1 MSVRINQSHT
11 SSARSHKELSDIGV
25 RTHTEIDSYLAELD
39 DARGSKVSLGDR
51 ITLVEESAKVS
62 RDKVN
67 DHEQRLGD
75 VETIV
80 TSNNSRL
87 DDVQQD
93 ILTVR
98 ADVNVLSKNQDDHE
112 KRLSLAEIEIKE
124 AHGEEV
130 SINQRFDTLEK
141 VIEVVSKQPIQD
153 FAITNPTYLSMY
165 NSVQVTINAGRA
177 SINKVIVD
185 QFSQTFSI
193 PDITANTSYYIF
205 LHEDGRYSY
214 SIKKEEPQ
222 DAIIIGG
229 LDVGVSPT
237 TSLTAMD
244 FRYFLTKGSIE
255 NDMSALGERVS
266 SLETTVGM
274 HTTTIV
280 THDAEIKAMQTELE
294 TTSKEVVVSRE
305 DKNGVVYDALKD
317 RLDNMQSRLEL
328 AESRGTMEHQSV
340 FHFTS
345 SPNSRLSITRD
356 FQVPRYVIGS
366 NSAEVFLDGIRMDV
380 GDDYIEYSDTLIRFR
395 FDVPKEAR
403 VTVIGRGSI
412 INTTSVTDY
421 TYYPDGKVH
430 REKINGGIN
439 RTIEYFYSMDGN
451 LERQEITES
460 SGQIKS
466 IEYQRDLTGKV
477 MREINNGAEYYVLQG
492 GDTFDDTDIRRR
504 IDFLE
509 GSALELDVVYNYY
522 SNGDIESE
530 EVFSVNVT
538 PQLLKRTSF
547 TYNTDGTVKTETMI
561 YDGRAVQKAFEYD
574 PIGNIKQVKIR
585 KVVI

>member
-11 SSARSHKELSDIGV
+11 SSAKSHKELSDIGI
-25 RTHTEIDSYLAELD
+25 RTHDEIDSYLAELD
-39 DARGSKVSLGDR
+39 EARGSALSLGDR
-51 ITLVEESAKVS
+51 IMLVEQSANDS
-62 RDKVN
+62 RDAVN

-75 VETIV
+75 VETTV
-80 TSNNSRL
+80 TSNSSRL
-87 DDVQQD
+87 NDVQQD
-93 ILTVR
+93 ILAAR
-98 ADVNVLSKNQDDHE
+98 ADLNVLSKNQDDHE
-112 KRLSLAEIEIKE
+112 KRLSLAETEIKE
-124 AHGEEV
+124 ARGAEA
-130 SINQRFDTLEK
+130 SMDNRFDTLERA
-141 VIEVVSKQPIQD
+141 IEVVAKQPIQD
-153 FAITNPTYLSMY
+153 LSITNPTYLSGI
-165 NSVQVTINAGRA
+165 NSVQLTINAGRA

-205 LHEDGRYSY
+205 LHENGTYSY
-214 SIKKEEPQ
+214 SIDQEEPK
-222 DAIIIGG
+222 DAMIIGG

-237 TSLTAMD
+237 TSLTALD

-255 NDMSALGERVS
+255 NDMSTLGERVS
-266 SLETTVGM
+266 DLELTIGKQM
-274 HTTTIV
+274 STIV
-280 THDAEIKAMQTELE
+280 THDTAIKAMQTQLE
-294 TTSKEVVVSRE
+294 TTAQEVAVSRE
-305 DKNGVVYDALKD
+305 DKNGVVFDALKD

-356 FQVPRYVIGS
+356 FQVPRYVVGS
-366 NSAEVFLDGIRMDV
+366 NSAEVFLDGIRMDA
-380 GDDYIEYSDTLIRFR
+380 GDDYIEYSDTVIRFT

-430 REKINGGIN
+430 MENIVGGIN
-439 RTIEYFYSMDGN
+439 RTIEHFYGPDGN

-460 SGQIKS
+460 NGQIKS
-466 IEYQRDLTGKV
+466 IEYQRDAVGKV

-504 IDFLE
+504 LAFLE
-509 GSALELDVVYNYY
+509 GTSLELDIVYNYF

-538 PQLLKRTSF
+538 PQLLKKTSF
-547 TYNTDGTVKTETMI
+547 TYNPDGTVKTETLI
-561 YDGRAVQKAFEYD
+561 YDGQGVRKAFEYD
-574 PIGNIKQVKIR
+574 AGGNIKQVKIR

>member
-466 IEYQRDLTGKV
+466 I
-477 MREINNGAEYYVLQG
+477 
-492 GDTFDDTDIRRR
+492 
-504 IDFLE
+504 
-509 GSALELDVVYNYY
+509 
-522 SNGDIESE
+522 
-530 EVFSVNVT
+530 
-538 PQLLKRTSF
+538 
-547 TYNTDGTVKTETMI
+547 
-561 YDGRAVQKAFEYD
+561 
-574 PIGNIKQVKIR
+574 
-585 KVVI
+585 

>member
-39 DARGSKVSLGDR
+39 DARGSEVSLGDR
-51 ITLVEESAKVS
+51 ITLVEESANVS

-75 VETIV
+75 VETTV

-98 ADVNVLSKNQDDHE
+98 ADVNVLSKNQDNHE

-124 AHGEEV
+124 ARGAES
-130 SINQRFDTLEK
+130 SIDHRFDTLEK
-141 VIEVVSKQPIQD
+141 AIEVVSKQPIQD
-153 FAITNPTYLSMY
+153 LGITNPTYLSMY

-214 SIKKEEPQ
+214 SINKEEPQ

-237 TSLTAMD
+237 TSLTVMD

-266 SLETTVGM
+266 GLETTVGK

-421 TYYPDGKVH
+421 TYYPDGKIH

-460 SGQIKS
+460 NGQIKS
-466 IEYQRDLTGKV
+466 IEYQRDVTGKV
-477 MREINNGAEYYVLQG
+477 MRETNNGAEYYVLQG
-492 GDTFDDTDIRRR
+492 GDTFDDTYIRRR

-547 TYNTDGTVKTETMI
+547 TYNADGTVKTETLI
-561 YDGRAVQKAFEYD
+561 YDGRGVQKAFEYD
-574 PIGNIKQVKIR
+574 AIGNIKQVKIR

>member
-39 DARGSKVSLGDR
+39 DARGFEVSLGDR
-51 ITLVEESAKVS
+51 ITLVEESANVS

-75 VETIV
+75 VETTV

-98 ADVNVLSKNQDDHE
+98 ADVNVLSRNQDDHE

-124 AHGEEV
+124 ARGAESSLDH
-130 SINQRFDTLEK
+130 RFDTLEK

-153 FAITNPTYLSMY
+153 LGITNPTYLSMY

-185 QFSQTFSI
+185 QFTQTFSI
-193 PDITANTSYYIF
+193 PDIKANTSYYIF

-214 SIKKEEPQ
+214 CIKKEEPQ

-255 NDMSALGERVS
+255 NDMSGLGERVS
-266 SLETTVGM
+266 GLETTVGK

-280 THDAEIKAMQTELE
+280 THDAAIKAMQTELE

-421 TYYPDGKVH
+421 TYYPDGKIH

-460 SGQIKS
+460 NGQIKS
-466 IEYQRDLTGKV
+466 IEYQRDVTGKV
-477 MREINNGAEYYVLQG
+477 MRETNNGAEYYVLQG
-492 GDTFDDTDIRRR
+492 GDTFDDTYIRRR

-547 TYNTDGTVKTETMI
+547 TYNADGTVKTETLI
-561 YDGRAVQKAFEYD
+561 YDGRGVQKAFEYD
-574 PIGNIKQVKIR
+574 AIGNIKQVKIR

>member
-39 DARGSKVSLGDR
+39 DARGSEVSLGDR

-75 VETIV
+75 VETTV

-124 AHGEEV
+124 ARGEEV

-153 FAITNPTYLSMY
+153 FAITNPIYLSMY

-185 QFSQTFSI
+185 QFSQTFNI
-193 PDITANTSYYIF
+193 PDITSNTSYYIF

-266 SLETTVGM
+266 SLETTVGK

-547 TYNTDGTVKTETMI
+547 TYNTDGTVKTETLI
-561 YDGRAVQKAFEYD
+561 YDGRGVQKAFEYD
-574 PIGNIKQVKIR
+574 AIGNIKQVKIR